1 MNQEQ
6 KRAHWVSVIEQQKQ
20 SQLSIKQFCEDS
32 NINYQTFFYWSRRLR
47 SPETVQT
54 LQPIEFDEPRLS
66 LSESVVLLFANGI
79 RAELPSALSPTQIKH
94 WIDALQ

>member
-1 MNQEQ
+1 MS
-6 KRAHWVSVIEQQKQ
+6 RFVSTRDGRVREQQKQ
-20 SQLSIKQFCEDS
+20 SQLTIKQFCEYNS
-32 NINYQTFFYWSRRLR
+32 INYQTFFYWSKRLR

-54 LQPIEFDEPRLS
+54 LQPIEFDEPRHS

-79 RAELPSALSPTQIKH
+79 RAELPAALTPAQIKH